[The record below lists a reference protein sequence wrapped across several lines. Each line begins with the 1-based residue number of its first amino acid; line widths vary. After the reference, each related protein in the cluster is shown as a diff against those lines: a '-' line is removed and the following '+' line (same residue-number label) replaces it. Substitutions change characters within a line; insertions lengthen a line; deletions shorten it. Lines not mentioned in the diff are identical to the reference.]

1 MKIRILLTAVMMLA
15 LTTMPSVFA
24 QKFGQVNSAQLIES
38 HPKVATANTE
48 LENFRKSIMDPF
60 EQKAKAFE
68 AKYTFFIEE
77 VNAGTLSKVTAQIRQ
92 EELQKEQDS
101 LRTEQQQLEFT
112 IMQKREALLQP
123 ILTEIDSIIQVI
135 GKEKQYTMIFD
146 TSVSGAL
153 LFAQESN
160 DLTEE
165 VKGRIKG

>member
-1 MKIRILLTAVMMLA
+1 
-15 LTTMPSVFA
+15 
-24 QKFGQVNSAQLIES
+24 
-38 HPKVATANTE
+38 
-48 LENFRKSIMDPF
+48 MDPF